1 MHNNYYLVIETQPI
15 IVHELSVAHLSSHC
29 ACVSTPPQS
38 RVSDDDRGFVLQSQS
53 SGHGC
58 QLSDTWG
65 K

>member
-1 MHNNYYLVIETQPI
+1 MQNVLFVSETQPN
-15 IVHELSVAHLSSHC
+15 IVYELSVAHLSGHC
-29 ACVSTPPQS
+29 ASVSTPPQS

-53 SGHGC
+53 SGHGR

>member
-1 MHNNYYLVIETQPI
+1 MILYA
-15 IVHELSVAHLSSHC
+15 LSVAHLSGHC
-29 ACVSTPPQS
+29 ASVSTPPQS

-53 SGHGC
+53 SGHGR